1 MKFIHY
7 PLHLLQKLT
16 VRYKQLKKHPLVG
29 NPIFGIIRYISINI
43 FLRFKTKPIIWNWVN
58 GIKYYLSIGDS
69 CLISNCYFYI
79 DDYEEISFLI
89 NYLDKNE
96 TFVDIGSN
104 HGNYTLIS
112 SCIVGCKTISVEPIQ
127 STFYRLNMNLKL
139 NNVENVILK
148 QIGIAER
155 DGKLMFSNTVGELNK
170 VIHDIDNESVEAVNV
185 ITLDKLLCK
194 EMNVSMIKIDV
205 EGFEKQV
212 LLGGIKTLQKKQ
224 LDVIQIELNNSNNH
238 YGYDENETISILKSY
253 GFKPY
258 QYIPSKNYLMKLV
271 GKNTERRD
279 TLFIRD
285 IKRVKNRLNKKT
297 VKISR
302 NKVSIE
308 YC

>member
-1 MKFIHY
+1 MK
-7 PLHLLQKLT
+7 
-16 VRYKQLKKHPLVG
+16 
-29 NPIFGIIRYISINI
+29 
-43 FLRFKTKPIIWNWVN
+43 
-58 GIKYYLSIGDS
+58 YLSS
-69 CLISNCYFYI
+69 LI
-79 DDYEEISFLI
+79 
-89 NYLDKNE
+89 
-96 TFVDIGSN
+96 IGSN

-127 STFYRLNMNLKL
+127 STFSRLNMNLKL

-155 DGKLMFSNTVGELNK
+155 DGKLMFSNDVGELNK

-258 QYIPSKNYLMKLV
+258 QYIPSKNNLMKLV

-297 VKISR
+297 VKINR
-302 NKVSIE
+302 NKISIE
-308 YC
+308 YS

>member
-1 MKFIHY
+1 
-7 PLHLLQKLT
+7 
-16 VRYKQLKKHPLVG
+16 
-29 NPIFGIIRYISINI
+29 
-43 FLRFKTKPIIWNWVN
+43 
-58 GIKYYLSIGDS
+58 
-69 CLISNCYFYI
+69 
-79 DDYEEISFLI
+79 
-89 NYLDKNE
+89 
-96 TFVDIGSN
+96 
-104 HGNYTLIS
+104 
-112 SCIVGCKTISVEPIQ
+112 
-127 STFYRLNMNLKL
+127 MNLKL

-155 DGKLMFSNTVGELNK
+155 DGKLMFSNAVGELNK

-258 QYIPSKNYLMKLV
+258 QYIPSKNYLIKLA

-297 VKISR
+297 VKINR